1 MFKTV
6 EREAVTVCGWITT
19 LNAPNSANGLAEMS
33 KQKMRSKEEYASK
46 VEENLLAVN
55 AVIDGEQCYLIGN
68 TEITETRPSEFEL
81 PAGTYACFN
90 LNYKDQV
97 ELDQL
102 IGRSYGE
109 LAQSEDFQIA
119 GNFNLEEYTG
129 VGKVLFYVPI
139 QKMKK

>member
-6 EREAVTVCGWITT
+6 EREAVTVYGWITT

-33 KQKMRSKEEYASK
+33 KQ
-46 VEENLLAVN
+46 NLLAVN

>member
-6 EREAVTVCGWITT
+6 EREAVTVYGWITT
-19 LNAPNSANGLAEMS
+19 LSAPNSANGLAEMS

-68 TEITETRPSEFEL
+68 TETTETRPSEFEL
-81 PAGTYACFN
+81 PAGTYACFD
-90 LNYKDQV
+90 LNYTDQV

-102 IGRSYGE
+102 IGRNYGE

>member
-6 EREAVTVCGWITT
+6 EREAVTVHGWITT
-19 LNAPNSANGLAEMS
+19 LNAPNSADGLAEMS

-46 VEENLLAVN
+46 VEEDLLAVN
-55 AVIDGEQCYLIGN
+55 AVIDGEQCYLIGG
-68 TEITETRPSEFEL
+68 TETTETRPSEFEL
-81 PAGTYACFN
+81 PAGTYARFD
-90 LNYKDQV
+90 LSYTDQV

-129 VGKVLFYVPI
+129 VGNVSFYAPV
-139 QKMKK
+139 QKKQ

>member
-6 EREAVTVCGWITT
+6 EREAVTVYGWITT
-19 LNAPNSANGLAEMS
+19 LNAPISANGLAEMS

-68 TEITETRPSEFEL
+68 TETTETRPSEFEL
-81 PAGTYACFN
+81 PAGTYACFD
-90 LNYKDQV
+90 LNYTDQV

-102 IGRSYGE
+102 IGRNYGE

>member
-1 MFKTV
+1 MRT
-6 EREAVTVCGWITT
+6 IY
-19 LNAPNSANGLAEMS
+19 LAC
-33 KQKMRSKEEYASK
+33 
-46 VEENLLAVN
+46 
-55 AVIDGEQCYLIGN
+55 IDGEQCYLIGN
-68 TEITETRPSEFEL
+68 TETTETRPSEFEL
-81 PAGTYACFN
+81 PAGTYACFD
-90 LNYKDQV
+90 LNYTDQV

-102 IGRSYGE
+102 IGRNYGE

>member
-1 MFKTV
+1 
-6 EREAVTVCGWITT
+6 
-19 LNAPNSANGLAEMS
+19 LAEMS

-68 TEITETRPSEFEL
+68 TETTETRPSEFEL
-81 PAGTYACFN
+81 PAGTYACFD
-90 LNYKDQV
+90 LNYTDQV

-102 IGRSYGE
+102 IGRNYGE

>member
-6 EREAVTVCGWITT
+6 EREAVTVYGWITT
-19 LNAPNSANGLAEMS
+19 LNVPNSANGLAEMS

-68 TEITETRPSEFEL
+68 TETTETRPSEFEL
-81 PAGTYACFN
+81 PAGTYACFD
-90 LNYKDQV
+90 LNYTDQV

-102 IGRSYGE
+102 IGRNYGE

>member
-6 EREAVTVCGWITT
+6 EREAVTVYGWITT

-55 AVIDGEQCYLIGN
+55 
-68 TEITETRPSEFEL
+68 
-81 PAGTYACFN
+81 CFN

-139 QKMKK
+139 LKMKK

>member
-6 EREAVTVCGWITT
+6 EREAVTVYGWITT
-19 LNAPNSANGLAEMS
+19 LNAPNSANGLAEMN

>member
-6 EREAVTVCGWITT
+6 EREAVTVHGWITT
-19 LNAPNSANGLAEMS
+19 LNAPNSADGLAEMS

-46 VEENLLAVN
+46 VEEDLLAVN

-81 PAGTYACFN
+81 PAGTYARFD
-90 LNYKDQV
+90 LSYTDQV

-129 VGKVLFYVPI
+129 VGNVSFYAPV
-139 QKMKK
+139 QKKQ

>member
-6 EREAVTVCGWITT
+6 EREAVTVYGWITT
-19 LNAPNSANGLAEMS
+19 LNAP
-33 KQKMRSKEEYASK
+33 
-46 VEENLLAVN
+46 NLLAVN

-68 TEITETRPSEFEL
+68 TETTETRPSEFEL